1 MPRGKSVRGVRGDKG
16 GSGPRQKKGQSE
28 VKTNR
33 AGGTVNI
40 SAKPRH
46 VQDANRV
53 SDSKQAAGSNERSKQ
68 TVNRINMYRSS
79 ALKWQHGKL
88 VGKGLV
94 SDAVAKN
101 KPARVAPDRRWFGN
115 TRVVGQKE
123 LANFREEIAAKEHDP
138 YTVLLKRKQL
148 PMGLLTDATKMK
160 QMKLLEVES
169 YSDTFGGKSK
179 RKRPKIGAAAT
190 SLEALV
196 AGATSKTESYQPTKD
211 SNIRTEWEAAQHKGE
226 SHLFDKGQSKRIWG
240 ELYKVID
247 CSDVVIQV
255 LDARDPMGTRSK
267 HIERHLQKN
276 ASHKHLVL
284 VLNKCDLVPTWSTRR
299 WVQKLSKEY
308 PTLAFHASLT
318 NSFGKGALI
327 NLLRQFSQLH
337 KDKKSISIGLI
348 GYPNVGKSSIINT
361 LKGKKTCNVAPI
373 PGETKIWQYVTLM
386 RRVFLVDCPGVVYHH
401 TEDNEGDSVLK
412 GVVRVE
418 SLMEPQEFAYL
429 VIARVKRQYL
439 ERTYK
444 VEWKS
449 ENPDDF
455 LEAMAQRFGKLM
467 KGGEPDTVATSKM
480 ILNDWQRGKIPWFQ
494 PPPFED
500 DDKKEGEEDGA
511 ATEGGGE
518 EAAGAE
524 VDEDG
529 EPVAEKFNPE
539 VAAQK
544 FGKAEQQHS
553 YDAEGDILEDDDE
566 EEKEAGLIDWDDVYQ
581 DDEEMSDDDTIAALP
596 NSTTGDGRQAGSSTA
611 EEGAEDGNGSA
622 DSDDGGDEGDSADAD
637 ALMRSVAASST
648 PSEIGEARPA
658 KKRKKEKTQ
667 QQEDDRPFV
676 AFKKFAGAKHGYVFK
691 NGENGVGYYKDTPPV
706 PKVSASGGKKGKKG
720 KKGGAGN
727 GSGRGHKKRERQL
740 LKKQLKE
747 EQRGR
752 MGGLDNRVTKG
763 GEKIKAGRL

>member
-1 MPRGKSVRGVRGDKG
+1 
-16 GSGPRQKKGQSE
+16 
-28 VKTNR
+28 
-33 AGGTVNI
+33 
-40 SAKPRH
+40 
-46 VQDANRV
+46 
-53 SDSKQAAGSNERSKQ
+53 
-68 TVNRINMYRSS
+68 MYRSS

-123 LANFREEIAAKEHDP
+123 LANFREEIAAKQHDP
-138 YTVLLKRKQL
+138 YTVLLKQKQL
-148 PMGLLTDATKMK
+148 PMGLLTDSAKIK
-160 QMKLLEVES
+160 QMKLLEVET

-179 RKRPKIGAAAT
+179 RKRPKIGAAAA
-190 SLEALV
+190 SLEAFV
-196 AGATSKTESYQPTKD
+196 AQTASKTESYEPTKD
-211 SNIRTEWEAAQHKGE
+211 PNIRAEWEAATHKGE
-226 SHLFDKGQSKRIWG
+226 SHMFDKGQSKRIWG

-255 LDARDPMGTRSK
+255 LDARDPMGTRSQ

-284 VLNKCDLVPTWSTRR
+284 LLNKCDLVPTWSTRR

-337 KDKKSISIGLI
+337 KDKKSISVGLI
-348 GYPNVGKSSIINT
+348 GYPNVGKSSVINT

-386 RRVFLVDCPGVVYHH
+386 RRVFMVDCPGVVYHH
-401 TEDNEGDSVLK
+401 TEDNESDSVLK

-418 SLMEPQEFAYL
+418 NLLEPQEFAHL

-444 VEWKS
+444 VEWQT

-467 KGGEPDTVATSKM
+467 KGGEPDTAATAKM

-494 PPPFED
+494 PPPFEED
-500 DDKKEGEEDGA
+500 NEKKDGEAKSGGAEGEQQQ
-511 ATEGGGE
+511 GE
-518 EAAGAE
+518 AEAEEEQAE
-524 VDEDG
+524 
-529 EPVAEKFNPE
+529 AEERPFNPT
-539 VAAQK
+539 VAPQK
-544 FGKAEQQHS
+544 FGNIEEQHR
-553 YDAEGDILEDDDE
+553 YDAQGDTVEDDEEE

-596 NSTTGDGRQAGSSTA
+596 KSTTAEAAAGNA
-611 EEGAEDGNGSA
+611 
-622 DSDDGGDEGDSADAD
+622 SDADAD
-637 ALMRSVAASST
+637 ALMRSVAST
-648 PSEIGEARPA
+648 SGAEIGEARPA
-658 KKRKKEKTQ
+658 KKRKKTK
-667 QQEDDRPFV
+667 QQEEDSAVAGDDRPFI
-676 AFKKFAGAKHGYVFK
+676 AIKKFAGAKKGYCFK
-691 NGENGVGYYKDTPPV
+691 TGENGVGYYKDAPPKPAV
-706 PKVSASGGKKGKKG
+706 VGKGKK
-720 KKGGAGN
+720 KGRKGPVQ
-727 GSGRGHKKRERQL
+727 RGQKKRDRQL
-740 LKKQLKE
+740 LKKQMK
-747 EQRGR
+747 QQ
-752 MGGLDNRVTKG
+752 MQM
-763 GEKIKAGRL
+763 

>member
-1 MPRGKSVRGVRGDKG
+1 MPRGKSVRGVRGAKPAPG
-16 GSGPRQKKGQSE
+16 GGGPRQKKGQAA

-40 SAKPRH
+40 SEKPRH
-46 VQDANRV
+46 VQDANRK
-53 SDSKQAAGSNERSKQ
+53 SDTKQAAGSNERSKQ

-101 KPARVAPDRRWFGN
+101 KAARVAPDRRWFGN

-123 LANFREEIAAKEHDP
+123 LENFREEIAAKEHDP

-160 QMKLLEVES
+160 QMNLLEVES
-169 YSDTFGGKSK
+169 YGDTFGGKKK
-179 RKRPKIGAAAT
+179 RKRPKLGAAGA

-196 AGATSKTESYQPTKD
+196 SGATGKTEAYNPIKD

-276 ASHKHLVL
+276 AAHKHLVL
-284 VLNKCDLVPTWSTRR
+284 LLNKCDLVPTWATRR

-337 KDKKSISIGLI
+337 KDKKNISIGLI
-348 GYPNVGKSSIINT
+348 GYPNVGKSSVINT
-361 LKGKKTCNVAPI
+361 LKGKKTCNVAPV

-418 SLMEPQEFAYL
+418 SLTEPQEFAHL
-429 VIARVKRQYL
+429 VISRVKRQYL

-444 VEWKS
+444 VEWQS

-455 LEAMAQRFGKLM
+455 LEAMSQRYGKLM
-467 KGGEPDTVATSKM
+467 KGGEADTVATAKM

-494 PPPFED
+494 PPPFDED
-500 DDKKEGEEDGA
+500 EKKDEKLTGAAAAAAAGEEDED
-511 ATEGGGE
+511 TEGG
-518 EAAGAE
+518 
-524 VDEDG
+524 DG
-529 EPVAEKFNPE
+529 GDATKNFKPE
-539 VAAQK
+539 VAPQK
-544 FGKAEQQHS
+544 FGKIEEQHK
-553 YDAEGDILEDDDE
+553 YDAQGDNQADEEE

-581 DDEEMSDDDTIAALP
+581 
-596 NSTTGDGRQAGSSTA
+596 
-611 EEGAEDGNGSA
+611 
-622 DSDDGGDEGDSADAD
+622 
-637 ALMRSVAASST
+637 V
-648 PSEIGEARPA
+648 
-658 KKRKKEKTQ
+658 
-667 QQEDDRPFV
+667 
-676 AFKKFAGAKHGYVFK
+676 
-691 NGENGVGYYKDTPPV
+691 
-706 PKVSASGGKKGKKG
+706 
-720 KKGGAGN
+720 
-727 GSGRGHKKRERQL
+727 
-740 LKKQLKE
+740 
-747 EQRGR
+747 
-752 MGGLDNRVTKG
+752 
-763 GEKIKAGRL
+763 

>member
-1 MPRGKSVRGVRGDKG
+1 MPRGKSVRGVRGTTPNPG
-16 GSGPRQKKGQSE
+16 GGPRQKKGQ
-28 VKTNR
+28 VAAKHNR

-46 VQDANRV
+46 VQDANRK
-53 SDSKQAAGSNERSKQ
+53 SDSKMAAGSNERSKQ
-68 TVNRINMYRSS
+68 TVNRLNMYRSS

-123 LANFREEIAAKEHDP
+123 LANFREEIAAKQHDP
-138 YTVLLKRKQL
+138 YTVLLKQKQL
-148 PMGLLTDATKMK
+148 PMGLLTDAAKIK

-169 YSDTFGGKSK
+169 YEDTFGGKSK
-179 RKRPKIGAAAT
+179 RKRPKIGAAAA
-190 SLEALV
+190 SLEAFV
-196 AGATSKTESYQPTKD
+196 AQTASKTESYNPTKD
-211 SNIRTEWEAAQHKGE
+211 VNIQAEWTAASHKGE
-226 SHLFDKGQSKRIWG
+226 SHMFDKGQSKRIWG

-276 ASHKHLVL
+276 AAHKHLVL
-284 VLNKCDLVPTWSTRR
+284 LLNKCDLVPTWSTRR

-337 KDKKSISIGLI
+337 KDKKSISVGLI
-348 GYPNVGKSSIINT
+348 GYPNVGKSSVINT

-386 RRVFLVDCPGVVYHH
+386 RRVFMVDCPGVVYHH
-401 TEDNEGDSVLK
+401 TEDNESDSVLK

-418 SLMEPQEFAYL
+418 NLLEPQEFAHL

-444 VEWKS
+444 VEWQT

-455 LEAMAQRFGKLM
+455 LEAMAKRFGKLM
-467 KGGEPDTVATSKM
+467 KGGEPDTMATAKM

-494 PPPFED
+494 PPPFEED
-500 DDKKEGEEDGA
+500 GEKKEGEAKKGGA
-511 ATEGGGE
+511 
-518 EAAGAE
+518 
-524 VDEDG
+524 DG
-529 EPVAEKFNPE
+529 EQRQDEEGEDEGADSERSFNPT
-539 VAAQK
+539 VPPQK
-544 FGKAEQQHS
+544 FGNIEEQHS
-553 YDAEGDILEDDDE
+553 YDAQGDTVEDGEDE

-596 NSTTGDGRQAGSSTA
+596 KSATGDAAAS
-611 EEGAEDGNGSA
+611 NGHA
-622 DSDDGGDEGDSADAD
+622 TDADAD
-637 ALMRSVAASST
+637 ALMRSVGSVNTSA
-648 PSEIGEARPA
+648 PDIGEARPA
-658 KKRKKEKTQ
+658 KKRKRAK
-667 QQEDDRPFV
+667 QEEEEEGGQAAAGDERPFIP
-676 AFKKFAGAKHGYVFK
+676 FQKFAGAKKGYCFK
-691 NGENGVGYYKDTPPV
+691 TGEDGVGYYRDTPPKTAV
-706 PKVSASGGKKGKKG
+706 FAAGGNKAKKKGK
-720 KKGGAGN
+720 GGQQA
-727 GSGRGHKKRERQL
+727 RGQKKRDRQM
-740 LKKQLKE
+740 LKKQMKE
-747 EQRGR
+747 E
-752 MGGLDNRVTKG
+752 LDGPSKKKR
-763 GEKIKAGRL
+763 ARA